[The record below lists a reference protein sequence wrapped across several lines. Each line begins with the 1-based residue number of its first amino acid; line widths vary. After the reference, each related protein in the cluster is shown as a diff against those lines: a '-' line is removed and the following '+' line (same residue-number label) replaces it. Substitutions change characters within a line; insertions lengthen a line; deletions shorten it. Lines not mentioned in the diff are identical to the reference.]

1 MNNVENALSSDENIW
16 VVLPTHDRKELLRES
31 LTALRTQT
39 HKPAHVLVVLNASPP
54 EVTLMLESEFPEIE
68 LLRLDKNLGSAGGFH
83 FGIKRAL
90 EAGAGWVWLMDDDAI
105 AEPDSLER
113 LLTALKQ
120 VEVFSPDPDILLSRV
135 VWTDGR
141 IHPMNFPW
149 LDWRRLPLLW
159 KALNWGFLLV
169 RSGAWAGML
178 VRTSAV
184 QRHGLPIKDYF
195 VWCEDLDFSGR
206 ILRRGVGYWVF
217 DSVVVHKTKGP
228 TAAVGD
234 YGERF
239 FFEVRNRIWLLRSNA
254 FGVLGKLAW
263 TIHFAGELLFYLWAT
278 RGKGLGVVRR
288 GFVSGFRSKPK
299 E

>member
-1 MNNVENALSSDENIW
+1 MENALSSDENIW

-68 LLRLDKNLGSAGGFH
+68 LLRLDENLGSAGGFH

-135 VWTDGR
+135 V
-141 IHPMNFPW
+141 
-149 LDWRRLPLLW
+149 
-159 KALNWGFLLV
+159 
-169 RSGAWAGML
+169 
-178 VRTSAV
+178 
-184 QRHGLPIKDYF
+184 
-195 VWCEDLDFSGR
+195 
-206 ILRRGVGYWVF
+206 
-217 DSVVVHKTKGP
+217 
-228 TAAVGD
+228 
-234 YGERF
+234 
-239 FFEVRNRIWLLRSNA
+239 
-254 FGVLGKLAW
+254 
-263 TIHFAGELLFYLWAT
+263 
-278 RGKGLGVVRR
+278 
-288 GFVSGFRSKPK
+288 
-299 E
+299 